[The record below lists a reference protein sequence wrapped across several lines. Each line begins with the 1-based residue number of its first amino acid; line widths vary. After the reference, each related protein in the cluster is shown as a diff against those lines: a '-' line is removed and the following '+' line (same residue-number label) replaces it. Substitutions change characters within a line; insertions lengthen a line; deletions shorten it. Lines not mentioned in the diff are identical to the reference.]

1 MSTTW
6 LEVKLGAGLAAVRVV
21 NDLLDVAL
29 RAAFVDELTRHDTTL
44 AVAELVTNVVEHERP
59 ALGDRAEVSIRV
71 DVGDAELVV
80 TVTSPGAG
88 YDVERHIAE
97 ARERT
102 TLEEST
108 EGGMGLLIL
117 ASLFDVKA
125 GKVPSGHQI
134 LLRRAL

>member
-1 MSTTW
+1 M
-6 LEVKLGAGLAAVRVV
+6 

-44 AVAELVTNVVEHERP
+44 CVAELVTNVVEHERP
-59 ALGDRAEVSIRV
+59 ALGGEAEVSISV
-71 DVGDAELVV
+71 DVDDAELVV
-80 TVTSPGAG
+80 TVTSPGAD

-125 GKVPSGHQI
+125 ARVPAGHQI

>member
-1 MSTTW
+1 MSSTW

-59 ALGDRAEVSIRV
+59 TLGDRAEVSIRV

-125 GKVPSGHQI
+125 GKVPAGHQI

>member
-6 LEVKLGAGLAAVRVV
+6 LEVRLGAGLAAVRVV

-59 ALGDRAEVSIRV
+59 TLGDRAEVSIRV

>member
-1 MSTTW
+1 MSSTW
-6 LEVKLGAGLAAVRVV
+6 LEVRLGAGLAAVRVV

-44 AVAELVTNVVEHERP
+44 CVAELVTNVVEHERP
-59 ALGDRAEVSIRV
+59 ALGGEAEVSIRL
-71 DVGDAELVV
+71 DIDDAELRV

-117 ASLFDVKA
+117 ASLFDVTSA
-125 GKVPSGHQI
+125 RLPTGHQI

>member
-6 LEVKLGAGLAAVRVV
+6 LEVRLGAGLAAVRVV